1 MFGGLVSPCSRHDFC
16 NGQAMSL
23 REPQSVGA
31 GCPTKNHTSVHLGSL
46 GTLCSRHDF
55 CDGQA
60 ISLREP
66 HSVGTESP
74 TKDHRSEYEG
84 SSNIRIMT
92 TYVVFLIATRIGHA
106 TPHSHEAPEG
116 INKRNFH
123 ILQYGWSMFI
133 CTIPPSKYKP
143 NTRIALQCVC
153 FSTHRADKLQQ

>member
-1 MFGGLVSPCSRHDFC
+1 
-16 NGQAMSL
+16 MSL

-123 ILQYGWSMFI
+123 ILQYGLVNVYLHDSTFKIQTQHKDRTSMRMFF
-133 CTIPPSKYKP
+133 
-143 NTRIALQCVC
+143 NTLG
-153 FSTHRADKLQQ
+153 